1 MSGSFFWARMD
12 ADFKNITASGMIKF
26 LMKDHAKGG

>member
-1 MSGSFFWARMD
+1 MD

-26 LMKDHAKGG
+26 LMKELMARGVFIF

>member
-1 MSGSFFWARMD
+1 MD